1 MKAEGR
7 IKKDHRVL
15 VLLVVCIAISLF
27 HLAGIIR
34 PDWEKRANRQS
45 EAPFFDIVWLKG
57 DNIKEG
63 LYQLPITEFS
73 NDSEFTVPAEST
85 FSPLSAIPAKA
96 TPFFFLPIPINEADS
111 ELLTIIPGIGPR
123 LAGRII
129 DFREKKNR
137 IENLNELLKV
147 RGIGKIKFGTLCRYV
162 TI

>member
-1 MKAEGR
+1 MRTEGR

-57 DNIKEG
+57 GNIKEG
-63 LYQLPITEFS
+63 LYQLPVT
-73 NDSEFTVPAEST
+73 EFTVPAEST

-96 TPFFFLPIPINEADS
+96 APFFFLPIPINEADS
-111 ELLTIIPGIGPR
+111 KLLTIIPGIGPS

-129 DFREKKNR
+129 AFRKKKNR